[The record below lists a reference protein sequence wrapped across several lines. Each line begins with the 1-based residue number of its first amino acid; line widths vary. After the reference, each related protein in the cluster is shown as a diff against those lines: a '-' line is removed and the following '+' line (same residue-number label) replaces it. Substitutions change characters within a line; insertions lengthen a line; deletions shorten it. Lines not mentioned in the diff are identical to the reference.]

1 MACSDLINLKNNVN
15 QADKNQGNNLEI
27 IATKKD
33 NVLKKDYVL
42 NELEALKKKLDNED
56 LKPEISISSH
66 AVDGSNATISMKTS
80 LYEYAKV
87 HLTEAQR

>member
-27 IATKKD
+27 IATKMD
-33 NVLKKDYVL
+33 NVIKKDYVL

-87 HLTEAQR
+87 HLMEAQR